1 MRTFTT
7 ALCLAIT
14 LVGLGLMLDAAERA
28 GPPNV
33 AGFLWPVQPQ
43 VQPFVLDDARGGS
56 LDQETLRGHWTLLFL
71 GYTHCPDICPTTLD
85 TLKATNAALAASA
98 PWAASGQVLFISVD
112 AERDTPARLKQYVGH
127 FNPAFLAATG
137 TAAQLHLVTTQLDM
151 RYTRSS
157 AEDPSQWW
165 YDHSAHIVLISPA
178 LRIVA
183 LFEPP
188 HVAADLAERVRTLL
202 NYLTDPARHRAP

>member
-7 ALCLAIT
+7 ALCLAVA
-14 LVGLGLMLDAAERA
+14 LAGLSLLLDAAERA

-33 AGFLWPVQPQ
+33 AGFLWPEQPQ

-71 GYTHCPDICPTTLD
+71 GYTHCPDICPTTLA
-85 TLKATNAALAASA
+85 TLKAANAALADSV
-98 PWAASGQVLFISVD
+98 PWAASGQVLFVSVD
-112 AERDTPARLKQYVGH
+112 AERDTPARLKQYVGY

-151 RYTRSS
+151 RGGTTI
-157 AEDPSQWW
+157 Q
-165 YDHSAHIVLISPA
+165 
-178 LRIVA
+178 
-183 LFEPP
+183 
-188 HVAADLAERVRTLL
+188 RTSC
-202 NYLTDPARHRAP
+202 